1 MVKRIVIYGYAIPKD
16 RIRGPGSGVL
26 IDLTYF
32 VDDEVRVE
40 DVFNIVEKAGYR
52 LVAKYVDNEK
62 AKGREVP
69 NRIDVEDWRDRVQ
82 SNVTVGS
89 EQMPPREASY
99 DEQLAQYY
107 QNAGRF

>member
-1 MVKRIVIYGYAIPKD
+1 MVKRIVIYGYAIPSD

-32 VDDEVRVE
+32 VDDEVQVQ
-40 DVFNIVEKAGYR
+40 DVFNIIERAGYR
-52 LVAKYVDNEK
+52 IVAKYVDNEK

-69 NRIDVEDWRDRVQ
+69 NRIDVEDWNSRIVQ
-82 SNVTVGS
+82 NVTVGS
-89 EQMPPREASY
+89 EQMPPEASY

-107 QNAGRF
+107 RNAGRF